1 MNAFLFINFITK
13 FLYVGQTLQG
23 SHSLVLRTI
32 LQANRPLLYGRRN
45 ET

>member
-32 LQANRPLLYGRRN
+32 LLVSHPLLYGRRN